1 MAGLDKIIRQIIEDA
16 EQNAAD
22 QLEIAH
28 KEADRILDQVRSECE
43 MLEEEAARKE
53 EELRKLQE
61 SRRESSA
68 EQQRRTAILRAKQEM
83 IQEVLDEAYE
93 ALKNQEV
100 SAYFDMIEKQIRTY
114 ALAEDGEIYFSERD
128 LERMPEGFEH
138 KIDAAAKDCRGS
150 LKLMK
155 ESRPITDGFVLVYG
169 GIEENCTLKALIDA
183 RRDELADRVN
193 QILFA

>member
-1 MAGLDKIIRQIIEDA
+1 MAGLDKIVNQILADA

-22 QLEIAH
+22 RLETAR
-28 KEADRILDQVRSECE
+28 KEADGILEQARMECR
-43 MLEEEAARKE
+43 MLEEEAAKKE
-53 EELRKLQE
+53 EEIRSLQE
-61 SRRESSA
+61 SRRQSA
-68 EQQRRTAILRAKQEM
+68 AVQQQKTAILRAKQEV

-93 ALKNQEV
+93 VLKNQEV

-114 ALAEDGEIYFSERD
+114 ALSEVGEIYFSEKD
-128 LERMPEGFEH
+128 LGRMPEGFESRLT
-138 KIDAAAKDCRGS
+138 AAAKECGGR

-183 RRDELADRVN
+183 KRDQLSDRVN
-193 QILFA
+193 RILFA